1 MRTSNPLL
9 AEFPVRITQLLILV
23 LAFGRPLWAAGG
35 ANQSAPQCRPA
46 CDVVIYGATSAGI
59 AAAIQVRRMG
69 HSVVVLEPNDR
80 MGGLT
85 TGGLGQTDIGN
96 KAAIGGIS
104 REFYRRIR
112 RHYANPKNWIWQA
125 ADDYQSHGQSRSADG
140 EDAMWTFE
148 PSAALAVLQ
157 QMVHDHNVTVRYG
170 QALDRSA
177 AGVSRKNGRIVAV
190 RTLPGDEWQ
199 ADVYIDATYEGD
211 LMAAAGVAFTVGRE
225 ANADYGE
232 TLNGV
237 QTRRA
242 VHHQLVDSVDPWI
255 IPGMPDSGLLPG
267 IDPDGPGEEGG
278 RDHRVQAFCFRMCLT
293 DHPDNR
299 IPFVRPDGYQE
310 RDYEL
315 LLRNFEAGATR
326 LPWSMGRMPN
336 RKSDVNN
343 NRGVSTDFIG
353 QNYDYPNATY
363 LQRAAIVRRHFV
375 YQQGL
380 MWTLANHPRVPAAIR
395 QEVSRWGTCKDEFAA
410 PSGWQQQLYI
420 REARRM
426 IGSYVMTQHNCQ
438 GRTTAPRPVGL
449 AAYTMDS
456 HNVQRYVG
464 PDGSVRNEGDVQVGG
479 FSPYPIDYGALVP
492 RRTECGN
499 LLVPVCLSASHI
511 AFGSIR
517 MEPVFMVLGQSAAT
531 AAVLAVEDDIAVQ
544 DVDYTKLRQ
553 QLLHDRQVLTWTGPV
568 RKPVAGVTAE
578 SLDGIVVD
586 DQQAQRTGFETIST
600 SAGPFLETGYR
611 HDSNDG
617 KGQQNITFLAN
628 VTTPGRYDVRLAW
641 TAHSNRAR
649 RVPVTITQGD
659 TVEVRHVDQTQRPR
673 QAPFETIATLTLTT
687 GEVAI
692 EVSNTGTIGF
702 VIADGVQLIAAR
714 D

>member
-1 MRTSNPLL
+1 MRLTHPLI
-9 AEFPVRITQLLILV
+9 VSLLTIWGN
-23 LAFGRPLWAAGG
+23 F
-35 ANQSAPQCRPA
+35 CTPA
-46 CDVVIYGATSAGI
+46 DSMAIQTDEGPTFDVVIYGATSAGI

-69 HSVVVLEPNDR
+69 HSVVVLEPGER
-80 MGGLT
+80 PGGLT

-112 RHYANPKNWIWQA
+112 THYAAAENWMWQA
-125 ADDYQSHGQSRSADG
+125 ADDYQSHGQSRSGDG

-148 PSAALAVLQ
+148 PSAALTVLQ
-157 QMVHDHNVTVRYG
+157 QMMREHGITVKYR
-170 QALDRSA
+170 QALDRA
-177 AGVSRKNGRIVAV
+177 AGGVRRSNARIVSV
-190 RTLPGDEWQ
+190 RTLSGEEWRG
-199 ADVYIDATYEGD
+199 AVFIDATYEGD
-211 LMAAAGVAFTVGRE
+211 LMAAADVSFTVGRE

-237 QTRRA
+237 QTQRA
-242 VHHQLVDSVDPWI
+242 VHHQLMPGVDPWI
-255 IPGMPDSGLLPG
+255 EPANPASGLLPG
-267 IDPDGPGEEGG
+267 IDPDGPGREGS

-299 IPFVRPDGYQE
+299 IPFERPDGYRE
-310 RDYEL
+310 LDYEL

-353 QNYDYPNATY
+353 QNYDYPSATY
-363 LQRAAIVRRHFV
+363 ERRAAIVRQHLH

-380 MWTLANHPRVPAAIR
+380 MWTLASHPRVPAEIR
-395 QEVSRWGTCKDEFAA
+395 AEVSRWGTCKDEFAH

-438 GRTTAPRPVGL
+438 GRTVAPRPIGL

-464 PDGSVRNEGDVQVGG
+464 PDGSVLNEGDVQVGG
-479 FSPYPIDYGALVP
+479 FSPYPIDYGSLVP
-492 RRTECGN
+492 RRTECSN

-517 MEPVFMVLGQSAAT
+517 MEPVFMVLGQSAAA
-531 AAVLAVEDDIAVQ
+531 AAVLAVEDNVAVQ
-544 DVDYTKLRQ
+544 DVEYKKLRQ
-553 QLLHDRQVLTWTGPV
+553 QLRHDRQVLTWTGPV
-568 RKPVAGVTAE
+568 RRPA
-578 SLDGIVVD
+578 DGIPTKTLPGIVQD
-586 DQQAQRTGFETIST
+586 DQQAKRTGFETIST
-600 SAGPFLETGYR
+600 SAGPFVELGYR
-611 HDSNDG
+611 HDGNDG
-617 KGQQNITFLAN
+617 KGRQSITYRVNI
-628 VTTPGRYDVRLAW
+628 TTPGRYDVRLAW
-641 TAHSNRAR
+641 TAHANRAR
-649 RVPVTITQGD
+649 RVPVTITQAA
-659 TVEVRHVDQTQRPR
+659 TQRVCHVNQTQRPR
-673 QAPFETIATLTLTT
+673 DAPFESIATVELTA
-687 GEVAI
+687 GEVTV
-692 EVSNTGTIGF
+692 EVSNAGTTGY
-702 VIADGVQLIAAR
+702 VIADGVQLIPAE
-714 D
+714 